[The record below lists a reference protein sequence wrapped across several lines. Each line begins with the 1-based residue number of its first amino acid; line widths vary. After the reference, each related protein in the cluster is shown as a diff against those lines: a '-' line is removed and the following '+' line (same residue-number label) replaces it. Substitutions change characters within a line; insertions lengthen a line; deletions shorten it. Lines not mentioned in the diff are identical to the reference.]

1 MKTINIPYEEYLE
14 LKRLAEATNVEELEK
29 IIEQQKSEIKT
40 VGDLL
45 ESVTPEEI
53 ELEGQLNELFEKPE
67 FIELWD
73 KANKEAHEMLLAPF
87 GPRLRRINPSHNTN
101 LPDKEIEP

>member
-1 MKTINIPYEEYLE
+1 MGSPEKKYREAMTNHPDNQQEAFR
-14 LKRLAEATNVEELEK
+14 KKMLAE
-29 IIEQQKSEIKT
+29 IKK
-40 VGDLL
+40 VMLD
-45 ESVTPEEI
+45 SASDQEEI
-53 ELEGQLNELFEKPE
+53 ELERQLNELFEKPE

-73 KANKEAHEMLLAPF
+73 KANKEAHEMFLASV